1 MTTASAVELRD
12 VRKTYDGVEAVKGL
26 HLDIAEGQFVTLL
39 GPSGCGKTTTL
50 RMVAGLEMASE
61 GDILIKGRRV
71 NDVPI
76 HRRNLG
82 MVFQN
87 FALFPHMTVAQN
99 VGYGLKLRKTS
110 RAEARA
116 RVGKALERV
125 RLPQLQDRL
134 PSQLSGGQQQ
144 RVALARAI
152 VIEPDVLLLDEPLSS
167 LDANLREEM
176 RLELKSIQRDLG
188 ITTLFVTHDQAEALA
203 LSDKIVVMNQGR
215 VEQEGAP
222 SQVYRRPCNRFVAE
236 FLGISNFLEGP
247 VASDRGIPMLALG
260 GGQHLRLPAAL
271 NGAAGDG
278 RVRLVVRAERVR
290 VGRDLPIAPD
300 ASRLQGIIT
309 AVDYQGST
317 VRYVVDLGGQRL
329 QALNMIE
336 GEPFAEG
343 EQIQIAIQEQ
353 DCVLVDG

>member
-1 MTTASAVELRD
+1 MAANAVELRN
-12 VRKTYDGVEAVKGL
+12 VRKSYGGVEAVKSL
-26 HLDIAEGQFVTLL
+26 DLDIGEGQFITLL

-50 RMVAGLEMASE
+50 RMVAGLEMASG
-61 GDILIKGRRV
+61 GDIHIKGRRV
-71 NDVPI
+71 NDMPI
-76 HRRNLG
+76 NHRNLG
-82 MVFQN
+82 LVFQN

-99 VGYGLKLRKTS
+99 VAYGLKFRKFD
-110 RAEARA
+110 RAEIHR
-116 RVGKALERV
+116 RVDNALARV

-176 RLELKSIQRDLG
+176 RLELKALQRNLG

-215 VEQEGAP
+215 VEQEGPPA
-222 SQVYRRPCNRFVAE
+222 QVYRKPRNRFVAE
-236 FLGISNFLEGP
+236 FLGISNFLEGRL
-247 VASDRGIPMLALG
+247 VADG
-260 GGQHLRLPAAL
+260 GGPALMLGDGQRLTLPQTL
-271 NGAAGDG
+271 SGAAANTT
-278 RVRLVVRAERVR
+278 VRLILRAERLR
-290 VGRDLPIAPD
+290 VGRDLPLEAGM
-300 ASRLQGIIT
+300 SRLSGLVA

-317 VRYVVDLGGQRL
+317 VRYVIDLGGQRL

-336 GEPFAEG
+336 DEPFAEG
-343 EQIQIAIQEQ
+343 ERIQIAIQQ
-353 DCVLVDG
+353 RDCVLVDG